1 MTILN
6 SVTVR
11 HRKSISVLLAGILA
25 VVLVGFTGPVAA
37 GPTAPSASSSPAAP
51 EATCPPDGQCFAD
64 VPPGSP
70 FYDYANNLYEQD
82 IVSGYPCGGPGE
94 PCDAQNRPY
103 YRPGSS
109 VTRAQMTKFVDLAR
123 TQPGI
128 RIDTATHAQPLYS
141 RTTAANGV
149 GVTGAS
155 GNGIGVLGTSN
166 TGMGV
171 QGLTSSTITDAV
183 GILGMV
189 ATTSAGRDSAGV
201 RGRNQ
206 GTGGYGMGVWGSHDG
221 AGPGV
226 KGTSANGFGGE
237 FTSDN
242 YRGAYV
248 RGGPSWIA
256 LYADGWTYVNG
267 NLDVTQNA
275 WITGDLSVSG
285 TCTGCT
291 QAYGARNSGDESLRQ
306 GDLVAAAGVEVDPKS
321 GQPVLLVR
329 RAGAGDAVIG
339 VAGKA
344 LVRDTAGER
353 ANQPNQPLVATEG
366 AAAPNTHV
374 QVVVSGL
381 TQVRVTT
388 PDIKIG
394 DALALG
400 AAGGAARAVAPGAFA
415 RAVSTPDAQGLVWAL
430 VSAGH

>member
-11 HRKSISVLLAGILA
+11 HRKSIAVLLSGILA
-25 VVLVGFTGPVAA
+25 VVLVGFTGPVVA
-37 GPTAPSASSSPAAP
+37 GPTAPSSASAP
-51 EATCPPDGQCFAD
+51 EATCPGDGQCFAD

-70 FYDYANNLYEQD
+70 FYDYANNLYKQD
-82 IVSGYPCGGPGE
+82 IVSGYACGGPGE

-141 RTTAANGV
+141 RSTAANGV
-149 GVTGAS
+149 GVTGVS
-155 GNGIGVLGTSN
+155 STGSLSSGVLGAHEGS
-166 TGMGV
+166 GP
-171 QGLTSSTITDAV
+171 
-183 GILGMV
+183 
-189 ATTSAGRDSAGV
+189 GV
-201 RGRNQ
+201 RG
-206 GTGGYGMGVWGSHDG
+206 
-221 AGPGV
+221 
-226 KGTSANGFGGE
+226 TSATGFGGE

-267 NLDVTQNA
+267 NLDVTANA
-275 WITGDLSVSG
+275 WVTGDLSVSG
-285 TCTGCT
+285 NCTGCT
-291 QAYGARNSGDESLRQ
+291 QAYGARNTGDESIRL

-329 RAGAGDAVIG
+329 RAGQPGDAIIG
-339 VAGKA
+339 VAGSA

-353 ANQPNQPLVATEG
+353 AKEQNQPLVPADG
-366 AAAPNTHV
+366 AAAPNAYV
-374 QVVVSGL
+374 RVIVSGL
-381 TQVRVTT
+381 AQVRVTT
-388 PDIKIG
+388 QEVGIG
-394 DALALG
+394 DLLAPS
-400 AAGGAARAVAPGAFA
+400 AAGGATRALSQGGFA

>member
-1 MTILN
+1 MTTLTG
-6 SVTVR
+6 VTLE
-11 HRKSISVLLAGILA
+11 HRKSIAVLLAGILA
-25 VVLVGFTGPVAA
+25 LTLLGFSGPVAVGRS
-37 GPTAPSASSSPAAP
+37 GPSAPSAPQ
-51 EATCPPDGQCFAD
+51 ATCPAGGQCFAD

-70 FYDYANNLYEQD
+70 FYDYANNLYMQD
-82 IVSGYPCGGPGE
+82 IISGYACGGPGE

-128 RIDTATHAQPLYS
+128 HIDTATHVQPLYS
-141 RTTAANGV
+141 RTTAANGI
-149 GVTGAS
+149 GVTGVS
-155 GNGIGVLGTSN
+155 SSTGSLSSGVLGAHE
-166 TGMGV
+166 G
-171 QGLTSSTITDAV
+171 
-183 GILGMV
+183 
-189 ATTSAGRDSAGV
+189 AGSGV
-201 RGRNQ
+201 RG
-206 GTGGYGMGVWGSHDG
+206 
-221 AGPGV
+221 
-226 KGTSANGFGGE
+226 TSETGFGGE
-237 FTSDN
+237 FISSN

-267 NLDVTQNA
+267 NLDVTENA
-275 WITGDLSVSG
+275 FVGGNLTVDG
-285 TCTGCT
+285 TCSGCT
-291 QAYGARNSGDESLRQ
+291 QAYGARNSGSESLSL

-344 LVRDTAGER
+344 MVRDTAGER
-353 ANQPNQPLVATEG
+353 ANQPNQPLVATDG
-366 AAAPNTHV
+366 AAAPNAYV

-381 TQVRVTT
+381 AQVRVTT

-394 DALALG
+394 DALAPG

-430 VSAGH
+430 VSASY